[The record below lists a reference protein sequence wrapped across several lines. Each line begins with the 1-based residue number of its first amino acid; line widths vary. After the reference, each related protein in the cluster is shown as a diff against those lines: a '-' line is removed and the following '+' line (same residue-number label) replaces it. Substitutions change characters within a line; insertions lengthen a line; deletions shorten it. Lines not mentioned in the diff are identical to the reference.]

1 VFFNSKLQINREKKT
16 DECSMAREEVH
27 LPKEVREEGRSREL
41 TKDTKEAAE
50 KRRGEGINPH
60 MGDGEYC

>member
-1 VFFNSKLQINREKKT
+1 MNREKKRE
-16 DECSMAREEVH
+16 ECSIANSVVQRPRGEN
-27 LPKEVREEGRSREL
+27 EGGRLRVL
-41 TKDTKEAAE
+41 MNGTKYAAE